1 VPKLGR
7 MMPPRI
13 QGYYAILDVKG
24 SSLDLPV
31 LGRHA
36 GELLAARP
44 CCLQLRAKNLGLAAM
59 CEVGHV
65 LRSLCTEHGVPLCV
79 NDRLDVA
86 LAIGAD
92 IIHLGQGDLPLVE
105 AVRVRATTRAGSLAI
120 GVSTHDLDQARAAV
134 AGGAD
139 HIGFGPVF
147 PTQTKC
153 DADPAVGLTALN
165 EVAAAVS
172 IPVVA
177 IGGIT
182 LDNVA
187 AVARAGA
194 AAAAVIAAVDGA
206 ANRTHAGR
214 AIGLAF
220 VSA

>member
-1 VPKLGR
+1 
-7 MMPPRI
+7 MPPRI

-24 SSLDLPV
+24 SSLDL
-31 LGRHA
+31 LALCRHA

-59 CEVGHV
+59 CEVGHS
-65 LRSLCTEHGVPLCV
+65 LRSLCTEYGVPLCV

-86 LAIGAD
+86 LAIGAN
-92 IIHLGQGDLPLVE
+92 IIHLGQGDLPLAE
-105 AVRVRATTRAGSLAI
+105 AVRVRATACAKSLAI

-134 AGGAD
+134 LGGAD

-147 PTQTKC
+147 PTQSKS
-153 DADPAVGLTALN
+153 DADPAVGLISLR

-182 LDNVA
+182 LDNVN

-194 AAAAVIAAVDGA
+194 AAAAVIAAVESAPD
-206 ANRTHAGR
+206 RTLAGR

-220 VSA
+220 V